1 MFQMTNTNEPS
12 DRSSDRPSSLVTPL
26 GSKTSA
32 EGATELPASGPLR
45 VLIADD
51 DVPARDLIVA
61 QLEQRGH
68 LVVAQASSGREAVE
82 LAREST
88 PDVAIL
94 DVHMPDGSGL
104 EAAEQMAAALPEVA
118 IVLFS
123 GDASLILSERE
134 VEATSALAFLP
145 KPSPAGVLDATIR
158 LGVAHA
164 RVLRS
169 ARREAAEV
177 SRRLAD
183 RKLIERAKG
192 LLMRRTGLGE
202 HEAYR
207 ILQRTSQDRSVPM
220 AEIARIVVDGEPL
233 HQSAQHRGT
242 GTPPRVSPASP
253 LSKPSPSP
261 RP

>member
-1 MFQMTNTNEPS
+1 MFQMTNSNESS
-12 DRSSDRPSSLVTPL
+12 DRSSDRPSSLATPL

-32 EGATELPASGPLR
+32 EGATEPPASGPLR

-51 DVPARDLIVA
+51 DVSARDLIVA
-61 QLEQRGH
+61 QLQQRGH

-123 GDASLILSERE
+123 GDASLILSERD

-158 LGVAHA
+158 LSVAHA

-169 ARREAAEV
+169 ARREAADV

-220 AEIARIVVDGEPL
+220 SEIARIVVDGEPL

-253 LSKPSPSP
+253 SSKPSPSP